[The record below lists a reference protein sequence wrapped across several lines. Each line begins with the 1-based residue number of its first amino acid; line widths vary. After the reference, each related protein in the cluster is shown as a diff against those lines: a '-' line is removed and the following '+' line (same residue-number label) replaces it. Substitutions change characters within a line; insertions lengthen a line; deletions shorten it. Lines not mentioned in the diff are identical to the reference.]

1 MIKAQKMAARLL
13 AQTETAKTTRQHY
26 HTTTREDLQIHYYAP
41 APGEIAYV
49 AYDERRSKK
58 GYGIVVSPCCYNP
71 RGLWYADDL
80 PGSWRSK
87 AIAQAVLDDLANSDG
102 WPLITALNQERFD
115 HDDEY

>member
-1 MIKAQKMAARLL
+1 MIKAQKKAARLL
-13 AQTETAKTTRQHY
+13 AQTETAKNKVQPYDTTGAGNRQAH
-26 HTTTREDLQIHYYAP
+26 IYAP

-80 PGSWRSK
+80 PGRWKSE
-87 AIAQAVLDDLANSDG
+87 AIAQAALDDLADAEG
-102 WPLITALNQERFD
+102 WPLINALNQERFG